1 LVERYY
7 PRSNRWDTLSYRLN
21 QGRVGA
27 VAAVYNND
35 IYVFGGHF
43 VEPLDSYEKF
53 VPGQGWQKTDET
65 MLYACGSAAG
75 VFAGGKIW
83 LAGGQGN
90 AGILNR
96 VQSFEMNGNSQWQEE
111 TALQTGRKSLALAA
125 VKNAIYAIG
134 GNSDKSKHI
143 TFTAITIYDMLG
155 KKVRLLYEGS
165 ITGWQQ
171 FQFDGRD
178 KLGKMLPSG
187 QYFLYLTTAN
197 EKHVQKI
204 ILAK

>member
-1 LVERYY
+1 
-7 PRSNRWDTLSYRLN
+7 
-21 QGRVGA
+21 
-27 VAAVYNND
+27 
-35 IYVFGGHF
+35 
-43 VEPLDSYEKF
+43 
-53 VPGQGWQKTDET
+53 

-75 VFAGGKIW
+75 VFARNKIW

-90 AGILNR
+90 SGILNR
-96 VQSFEMNGNSQWQEE
+96 VQSFSMSENNQWQEE
-111 TALQTGRKSLALAA
+111 TALKTGRKSLALAA
-125 VKNAIYAIG
+125 VNDAIYAIG

-143 TFTAITIYDMLG
+143 ASNLVEIFDLVATITDEYHQPNNADLTLVPNYPNPFNTTTIIRVYAPVNTYTKITIYNMLG
-155 KKVRLLYEGS
+155 ENVRLLYQGS